1 MISLFIFWLGKVYL
15 SVDQPTNRNG
25 ETYVKIACFADSV
38 KHVEL
43 QIRQNK
49 NDNWIPIV
57 EAKASAAH
65 LRTFL
70 RKANYNLGQVSVI
83 SQDGLCYDN
92 MCNVD
97 VTMRVHVK
105 PGTCRPDPGSN
116 PSVRCHSFD
125 GRLTVY
131 SSESNLLEIK
141 GFAVYLS
148 FDIKKDVFIQ
158 YSIRICSYDD
168 YKKTGLSKNIYF
180 GTLEI
185 W

>member
-1 MISLFIFWLGKVYL
+1 MYL
-15 SVDQPTNRNG
+15 SVAQPTNRNG
-25 ETYVKIACFADSV
+25 ETYVKISCFADSV

-49 NDNWIPIV
+49 DDNWIPIV

-65 LRTFL
+65 LRTFF
-70 RKANYNLGQVSVI
+70 RKADYNLGQVSVI

-105 PGTCRPDPGSN
+105 QGTCLPDPGSN

-131 SSESNLLEIK
+131 SSENSLLEIK
-141 GFAVYLS
+141 GFAV
-148 FDIKKDVFIQ
+148 
-158 YSIRICSYDD
+158 
-168 YKKTGLSKNIYF
+168 
-180 GTLEI
+180 
-185 W
+185 